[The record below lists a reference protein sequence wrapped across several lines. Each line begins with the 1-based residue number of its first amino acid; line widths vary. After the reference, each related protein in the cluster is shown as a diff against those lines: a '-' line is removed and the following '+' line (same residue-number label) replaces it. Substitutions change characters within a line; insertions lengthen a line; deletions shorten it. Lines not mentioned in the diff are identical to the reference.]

1 MANKS
6 NKNSNQSS
14 QKIPVPLAS
23 LPAVL
28 LPWYDREKRS
38 LPWRDI
44 VTPYRTWVSEIML
57 QQTRVQAV
65 LPYFERFMAAA
76 PDVPALAELAEDRLL
91 SLWQGLGYYSR
102 VRNMKKCAQVCVERH
117 DGELPHTRDA
127 LLELPG
133 YPKLLGVTD
142 GGMIP
147 NPDLEGKKAIAHNAV
162 AMFHGLGYERPLV
175 SAVCAAEN
183 VSPKIIE
190 TVDAAALKQAA
201 LEGAFGPCYVE
212 GPISLDLALSR
223 ESAQIKGYESP
234 VTGETDILLVPGMA
248 AGNMM
253 VKSLVLFAGAR
264 MVGVVTGAKCPIALN
279 SRSAS
284 FEEKYHSLLVCALM
298 SSSREENAE

>member
-1 MANKS
+1 
-6 NKNSNQSS
+6 
-14 QKIPVPLAS
+14 
-23 LPAVL
+23 
-28 LPWYDREKRS
+28 
-38 LPWRDI
+38 
-44 VTPYRTWVSEIML
+44 
-57 QQTRVQAV
+57 
-65 LPYFERFMAAA
+65 
-76 PDVPALAELAEDRLL
+76 
-91 SLWQGLGYYSR
+91 
-102 VRNMKKCAQVCVERH
+102 MKKLAA
-117 DGELPHTRDA
+117 T
-127 LLELPG
+127 LLTAC
-133 YPKLLGVTD
+133 LLCGGLMTGLVLVSSIMKNPSIDMSGVTD

-162 AMFHGLGYERPLV
+162 AMFHDLGYERPLV

>member
-1 MANKS
+1 MREGRAGFLQKGLMQTATILKAVVNK
-6 NKNSNQSS
+6 
-14 QKIPVPLAS
+14 
-23 LPAVL
+23 
-28 LPWYDREKRS
+28 
-38 LPWRDI
+38 
-44 VTPYRTWVSEIML
+44 
-57 QQTRVQAV
+57 QTGI
-65 LPYFERFMAAA
+65 
-76 PDVPALAELAEDRLL
+76 
-91 SLWQGLGYYSR
+91 GLGRPMSH
-102 VRNMKKCAQVCVERH
+102 V
-117 DGELPHTRDA
+117 A

-201 LEGAFGPCYVE
+201 LEGTFGPCYVE

-234 VTGETDILLVPGMA
+234 VTGGDGYPARARHGGRQHDGQVARPVRRGQNGRRRHGRKVPHRA
-248 AGNMM
+248 QFPQR
-253 VKSLVLFAGAR
+253 KL
-264 MVGVVTGAKCPIALN
+264 
-279 SRSAS
+279 
-284 FEEKYHSLLVCALM
+284 
-298 SSSREENAE
+298 